1 MRFSLAAVL
10 LSGLVVHGAHA
21 QPHASEQENP
31 SNDASRAASQ
41 EPFRMPASE
50 RKNIA
55 DNPSWTAPQKP
66 FRIYGNTWYV
76 GPRGL
81 GVFLVTAR
89 TGNVLIDGGVPGN
102 AALIEANIRSLGFE
116 LRDVKWI
123 LNSHAH
129 SDHAGGLA
137 QLAHDTGA
145 QVIAGA
151 ADAAL
156 LERGGH
162 DDPQYG
168 DRFPFP
174 PVHVARTVVDGE
186 RLQLGDLVLAAHST
200 PGHTQGNTTW
210 TWTSCEGARCLHMVD
225 VGSLSAPGFRLVG
238 NPKYPDIV
246 EAFAHSFSVVRR
258 CLATSRSRRI
268 PAWWISGP
276 AWPGAG
282 RAMPTHWWTGRD
294 AAPTRKVHV
303 KVSKRNWRS
312 RGRSLLRHTSAST
325 DGSHTAADFGHKRP
339 CRVFVPANPCDCA
352 DGRCVQRRRLLR
364 TRCSSNSRA
373 VQRSRSLSGA

>member
-1 MRFSLAAVL
+1 
-10 LSGLVVHGAHA
+10 
-21 QPHASEQENP
+21 
-31 SNDASRAASQ
+31 
-41 EPFRMPASE
+41 MPASE

-246 EAFAHSFSVVRR
+246 EAFAHSFSVV
-258 CLATSRSRRI
+258 
-268 PAWWISGP
+268 
-276 AWPGAG
+276 
-282 RAMPTHWWTGRD
+282 
-294 AAPTRKVHV
+294 AA
-303 KVSKRNWRS
+303 
-312 RGRSLLRHTSAST
+312 L
-325 DGSHTAADFGHKRP
+325 
-339 CRVFVPANPCDCA
+339 PCDIPLAPHPGMVDFWARVARRGQGDANALVDRTGCRA
-352 DGRCVQRRRLLR
+352 YAESARESFEAQLAKQRAEPA
-364 TRCSSNSRA
+364 SA
-373 VQRSRSLSGA
+373 H